1 MPKDLAKLDNGAL
14 RKHARGLVIDPK
26 ATQHQKLDGVLA
38 LVADNAEQQERA
50 EREQNERMDALEKK
64 LSRDPLFVL
73 PDKITKAI
81 VIFIPVWWAWATLNL
96 LGFKITLQDILDFVQ
111 GL

>member
-1 MPKDLAKLDNGAL
+1 MPKDLVGLDNGAL

-73 PDKITKAI
+73 PDKITKSI
-81 VIFIPVWWAWATLNL
+81 VIFIPVWWAWVTLNL
-96 LGFKITLQDILDFVQ
+96 LGVKITLQDILDFVQ